1 MYTTLIEKGEKSSH
15 PHNLRAPLPPSL
27 HPPPSLFPPLVINLP
42 MLPALLSVLSF
53 CAHANSEHIPCHF
66 LALFKNA
73 CLFLIFHCV
82 SLGNKLAAFTPTV
95 AVWQICQTHFW
106 FQYIKENEQLYKTEK
121 LKTPIVYSSL
131 TLFSDVHV
139 SNSALR
145 IWNTLQQIA
154 WPYLITILSNPSM
167 PLSPSAHSSHT

>member
-82 SLGNKLAAFTPTV
+82 SLGNKLAAFQHLLWLSGRYVKHTFDSNTLKKMNSYTKLKSSRRPLFTPHSHSFQMFTFPTV
-95 AVWQICQTHFW
+95 HSGYEILCSR
-106 FQYIKENEQLYKTEK
+106 L
-121 LKTPIVYSSL
+121 PDL
-131 TLFSDVHV
+131 TS
-139 SNSALR
+139 
-145 IWNTLQQIA
+145 
-154 WPYLITILSNPSM
+154 
-167 PLSPSAHSSHT
+167 